1 MKQLILIRQSSPLR
15 KISEEEAVSVL
26 SNEEQKLERHH
37 VEIDMTG
44 FADSIEQGDWAGQDQ
59 FLREQAAVIRKDAND
74 WGDVEVHYL
83 GLAEVAHMIALGAHL
98 GDERVIHFH
107 DFDRDAGA
115 WRWPADAATLALTTI
130 GEHELSSVLK
140 ARGAAVI
147 RVAISAVI
155 SDSDVRDVVGDATL
169 ADVTITQADQTKISV
184 TRVRSIEDV
193 ELIRKEFRRVFAQV
207 RNMRPNLDAIHLFVA
222 APPSVCVAVGQ
233 ELTLRNSPPI
243 QLYRYRKS
251 ADRPPQQSALLLTA
265 VGEQLVLA
273 PLSSDEIHLAA
284 KIRTEVWPRALSDL
298 KNYVVNKRQDNA
310 AAGRWYATLQPKEIS
325 QAAPFPDLP
334 PLPSFMPENA
344 TVDPTPFS
352 LDYGFDKT
360 KAQWRLGDRF
370 LLGFHR
376 AVDGDDERLR
386 QLIRL
391 FLFHEYL
398 HQYHSIT
405 KNTADEVGKFA
416 NCLEYLDYTADTYAI
431 LHQLDL
437 SRYGDVSLLEP
448 ENARRF
454 LADQVE
460 LALKSF
466 WAFDVTTGD
475 EWQVRRIRRYLN
487 WYWRL
492 VQLEHGKSLAAAAFL
507 FRRQPH
513 LEIGGLYQVARGR
526 RVVALLDRLDSSTH
540 LELAI
545 VLENERFFRI
555 SETPNVNLP
564 ALIQAFLKGEH
575 ESIRQF
581 FRTVYDTAETMGGV
595 QPTVLTNGTLK

>member
-1 MKQLILIRQSSPLR
+1 M
-15 KISEEEAVSVL
+15 ISEEEAVSAL
-26 SNEEQKLERHH
+26 SDAEQKLERHH
-37 VEIDMTG
+37 VHVDMTG
-44 FADSIEQGDWAGQDQ
+44 FANSIEQGDWAGQDQ
-59 FLREQAAVIRKDAND
+59 FLREHAARIRKDAND
-74 WGDVEVHYL
+74 WGDVGIHFL
-83 GLAEVAHMIALGAHL
+83 GLAEVPHMVALGAHL
-98 GDERVIHFH
+98 GDEWAVAFH
-107 DFDRDAGA
+107 DFDRDLGA
-115 WRWPADAATLALTTI
+115 WKWPSEDETLKLTI
-130 GEHELSSVLK
+130 VGENELSAVVK
-140 ARGAAVI
+140 ARGSAVI
-147 RVAISAVI
+147 RVGISAVV

-169 ADVTITQADQTKISV
+169 ADVTITQADAAKISV
-184 TRVRSIEDV
+184 TRVRSLADV
-193 ELIRKEFRRVFAQV
+193 ELIRREFRRVFAQI
-207 RNMRPNLDAIHLFVA
+207 RNMRPNLDTIHLFVA

-251 ADRPPQQSALLLTA
+251 ADRPSQQTALLLTA
-265 VGEQLVLA
+265 AGEELVLA
-273 PLSSDEIHLAA
+273 PLSSEELALAA
-284 KIRTEVWPRALSDL
+284 HIRTEVWPRALADL
-298 KNYVVNKRQDNA
+298 KNYILNKRQDHA
-310 AAGRWYATLQPKEIS
+310 ADSRWYATLQPKEIG

-334 PLPSFMPENA
+334 PLASFAPENA
-344 TVDPTPFS
+344 SVDPNPFS

-376 AVDGDDERLR
+376 AVQGDEGKLQ

-437 SRYGDVSLLEP
+437 SRYGDASLLEP
-448 ENARRF
+448 DRARRF
-454 LADQVE
+454 LAEQVE

-492 VQLEHGKSLAAAAFL
+492 VQLENGKSLTAATSL

-513 LEIGGLYQVARGR
+513 LEIGGLYMVARGR

-545 VLENERFFRI
+545 VLENEKFFRI
-555 SETPNVNLP
+555 SDTPNVNLR
-564 ALIQAFLKGEH
+564 ALIEAFLKGEH
-575 ESIRQF
+575 DSIKQF
-581 FRTVYDTAETMGGV
+581 FRTVYDTAEPMGGV
-595 QPTVLTNGTLK
+595 QPNV